1 MERVLK
7 GGWVIDGRGGPGERL
22 DVGVSGG
29 RVAALA
35 PDLPAGG
42 AQVIDV
48 TGRVVA
54 PAFIDAHCHSDLGI
68 FADPTLLMKTAQGV
82 GCEVFG
88 QDGLSAA
95 PVRPQDIARVRQA
108 LAGLDGDPP
117 DLVWDWRTVAD
128 YLARLDRHPR
138 SVDCC
143 YLVPHGQLRREV
155 CGDESRLMTDAELER
170 LRAVTR
176 EALEQGAVG
185 ASTGLIY
192 PPCCFADMRELLAL
206 GEVLAR
212 FGRPLVAHLR
222 SEADQLIEAVEEFLE
237 VGRKTGCPLHF
248 SHLKVAGKRNW
259 LKLDAML
266 DAIEEAR
273 AGGLTITGDVYPYTA
288 GSTVM
293 GALLPPWVH
302 AGGAS
307 AALERLRDPAQRA
320 RMRVEILHDGVN
332 TWENFWA
339 LSGPEGVV
347 ISDLQSGRHPEWI
360 GRDVADVAAA
370 NGMDALEFALDLLR
384 DEALRVGMII
394 HNQDAE
400 VVARFWAREWVGGC
414 TDGLLGGKPHP
425 RTYGA
430 FARMIAWLT
439 RERGI
444 TNLPQAIR
452 KMAAVPARAFG
463 LRELGTLEP
472 GKRANIVVFDAG
484 RIADR
489 STWAEPRQYP
499 VGIDLVLNGGDVVV
513 DGGPPVRATEA
524 RPGIVHRAG

>member
-1 MERVLK
+1 MLDLVLR
-7 GGWVIDGRGGPGERL
+7 GGWVVDGRGGPGERL
-22 DVGVSGG
+22 DVGLTGD
-29 RVAALA
+29 RIAALA
-35 PDLPAGG
+35 PDLGGG
-42 AQVIDV
+42 ARVLDCA
-48 TGRVVA
+48 GRTIV

-95 PVRPQDIARVRQA
+95 PVRPQDIPRVRQA

-117 DLVWDWRTVAD
+117 DLVWDWRTVGD
-128 YLARLDRHPR
+128 YLSRLERHPR
-138 SVDCC
+138 SLDCA

-155 CGDESRLMTDAELER
+155 CGDENRPMTEAELDTLKR
-170 LRAVTR
+170 VTR

-192 PPCCFADMRELLAL
+192 PPCCFADSRELRAV

-222 SEADQLIEAVEEFLE
+222 SEGDQLLEAVAEFLE
-237 VGRKTGCPLHF
+237 VGRQTGCPLHF
-248 SHLKVAGKRNW
+248 SHIKVAGKRNW

-266 DAIEEAR
+266 DAIELAR
-273 AGGLTITGDVYPYTA
+273 DEGLTITADQYPYTA
-288 GSTVM
+288 GSTMM

-302 AGGAS
+302 EGGAP
-307 AALERLRDPAQRA
+307 AAVARLHDPTLRA
-320 RMRVEILHDGVN
+320 RIRSEMLHDGEN

-339 LSGPEGVV
+339 WSGPEGVV
-347 ISDLQSGRHPEWI
+347 ISDLPSGRHPDWV
-360 GRDVADVAAA
+360 GRDVGAVATEL
-370 NGMDALEFALDLLR
+370 GREPLDFTLDLLR
-384 DEALRVGMII
+384 DEDLRVGMIS
-394 HNQDAE
+394 HNQNPD
-400 VVARFWAREWVGGC
+400 VVARFWARDWVGGC

-430 FARMIAWLT
+430 FARMLSWLT

-444 TNLPQAIR
+444 TSLPQAVR

-463 LRELGTLEP
+463 LRDLGTVEP
-472 GKRANIVVFDAG
+472 GKRANLVVLDPATV
-484 RIADR
+484 ADR
-489 STWAEPRQYP
+489 STWSEPRRHP
-499 VGIDLVLNGGDVVV
+499 VGIDRVLVGGQVVV
-513 DGGPPVRATEA
+513 EAIDDTQATEA
-524 RPGIVHRAG
+524 RPGVVHRAS